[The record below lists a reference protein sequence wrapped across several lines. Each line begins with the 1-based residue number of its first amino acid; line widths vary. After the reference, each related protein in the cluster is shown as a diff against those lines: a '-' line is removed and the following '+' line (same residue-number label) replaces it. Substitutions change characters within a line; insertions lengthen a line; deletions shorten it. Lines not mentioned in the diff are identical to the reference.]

1 MLRALGACGNE
12 VTRCK
17 VVGTGTDDF
26 KVEGLGFSVGF
37 IVEGFRAQGLEDRI
51 WCVGSARQSQRPAV
65 CVEEISPGQS
75 EQIFTGDRCVLAEG

>member
-51 WCVGSARQSQRPAV
+51 WCVG
-65 CVEEISPGQS
+65 
-75 EQIFTGDRCVLAEG
+75 